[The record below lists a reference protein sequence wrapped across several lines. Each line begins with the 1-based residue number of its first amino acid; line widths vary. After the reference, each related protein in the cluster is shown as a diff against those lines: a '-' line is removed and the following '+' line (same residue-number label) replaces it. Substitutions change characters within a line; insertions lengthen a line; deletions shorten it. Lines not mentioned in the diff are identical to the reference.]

1 MSIFVLIVFFFFLS
15 SARVTTHSG
24 NLREKLVERNL
35 APPGRG
41 ARIGPGTPQPEILQS
56 GLGPV
61 SPQGLPFH
69 GDYKSRED
77 WESLRVGVEG
87 SGTDLPTVQR
97 NARHPG
103 SPYFPVEN
111 VRPVLPQSETTTKNQ
126 GEAAA
131 GVQPSTPEEDESGP
145 SRYGSNNR
153 RNEERVDLKTKYFQ
167 ITERND
173 VISDDPSS
181 SSFSTTRAPSRVPI
195 LVKKLAKIPILRGTE
210 FPKFVAANNVTDLC
224 KSRMDIIECDPEDDD
239 KAVSD
244 VTSKANLLPASFE
257 PLLRHLR
264 GEIWVVPVLV
274 ASACLAVVLIVFEI
288 YLVSQVV
295 RSSRRHQYPSRR
307 HLFLGQVN
315 I

>member
-1 MSIFVLIVFFFFLS
+1 M
-15 SARVTTHSG
+15 
-24 NLREKLVERNL
+24 
-35 APPGRG
+35 
-41 ARIGPGTPQPEILQS
+41 
-56 GLGPV
+56 
-61 SPQGLPFH
+61 
-69 GDYKSRED
+69 
-77 WESLRVGVEG
+77 EG

-111 VRPVLPQSETTTKNQ
+111 VRPVLSQSETTTKNQ
-126 GEAAA
+126 GEISA

-181 SSFSTTRAPSRVPI
+181 SSLSTTRAPSRVPI
-195 LVKKLAKIPILRGTE
+195 LVKKLAKIPILRGTTD
-210 FPKFVAANNVTDLC
+210 FPKVVAAKNVTDLC

-239 KAVSD
+239 KTGSD
-244 VTSKANLLPASFE
+244 VANKANLLPASFE

-315 I
+315 IFINLMVNYPGQVCKETLGFHMKCPGQRCPTGFSC